1 MALFGDAVAC
11 FRIVAQLG
19 IRFEQ
24 PADKNEFIMENQMIF
39 VRVATLNDVR
49 YADEIA
55 KETEE
60 SAIARGSGISK
71 RSVESLAAK
80 MREGKAV
87 IAVTGIGEWVGFSYF
102 EVWESGRY
110 ISNSGL
116 IVAPKFRNSGV
127 AKAIKERVFRI
138 SRRMYPHAK
147 VFSITS
153 GAAIM
158 KLNSRLGFE
167 PVSFADI
174 TQDSS
179 FWEGCKSCVNYDIL
193 ENKKRCNCLC
203 TAMLF
208 DPENEKVALN
218 VEKTVVEQ
226 SIMILDCVA
235 YPRHSLVPDATGTDA
250 LCTALTDIKWF
261 NEYVFPIEGNL
272 PNPVNMKVSGGLHSF
287 TVEISYDHSYTAK
300 EILNVIKNHTWC
312 KFTIRDEALKLQ
324 LTNDVYNDSFV
335 SNNY

>member
-1 MALFGDAVAC
+1 MTC
-11 FRIVAQLG
+11 FVIVAQLG
-19 IRFEQ
+19 IYFDQ
-24 PADKNEFIMENQMIF
+24 LAVKNELVMENQMIF

-49 YADEIA
+49 YAEEIA

-60 SAIARGSGISK
+60 SAIVRGSGISK
-71 RSVESLAAK
+71 RSVESLVAK
-80 MREGKAV
+80 MSDGKAV

-102 EVWESGRY
+102 EIWEGGAY
-110 ISNSGL
+110 VSNSGL
-116 IVAPKFRNSGV
+116 IVAPKFRNYGV

-138 SRRMYPHAK
+138 SRRIYPNAK

-167 PVSFADI
+167 PVSFAEI
-174 TQDSS
+174 TKDSG

-193 ENKKRCNCLC
+193 DNKKRCNCLC

-208 DPENEKVALN
+208 DPKNEKVVLTTDKRVN
-218 VEKTVVEQ
+218 EKL
-226 SIMILDCVA
+226 IMVLDCVA
-235 YPRHSLVPDATGTDA
+235 YPRHSLVPEAPGTNA

-261 NEYVFPIEGNL
+261 NEYIFPIEGNL
-272 PNPVNMKVSGGLHSF
+272 PNPVKMKVSGGLYNF
-287 TVEISYDHSYTAK
+287 TVEINYDHSYTAK

-312 KFTIRDEALKLQ
+312 KFTVRDEAF
-324 LTNDVYNDSFV
+324 NFAGIGDDVYDTCFV